1 MCIYVDMSTRKKF
14 AIQAYC
20 GDPTRA
26 MLCSSGAR
34 KSWQSKLSA
43 GIRREPRCVAVALE
57 EVATPSSL

>member
-1 MCIYVDMSTRKKF
+1 MYLFCSKTDVDKEKL

-34 KSWQSKLSA
+34 KSWQSKLTA
-43 GIRREPRCVAVALE
+43 GIR
-57 EVATPSSL
+57 